1 MKEQLKI
8 RNDSNVKVTINSA
21 NIAKI
26 KQIEQDKIGQIIKS
40 RSLRK
45 NSDSSV
51 SKSVQLY

>member
-8 RNDSNVKVTINSA
+8 RNDSNVKVNINSA